1 MRFTNLNARAWRSLT
16 VVAFVALL
24 ALTGAARVGHAAT
37 NGALTPTITVLN
49 DNPDGSNGLILGQP
63 TPGGNIG
70 YRLNLNNQST
80 NTLNHIVIS
89 DTVPGTASVVFFS
102 APTGVSCSGQGTNT
116 LTCTSSQLTAGA
128 QFAVTV
134 LFSTDP
140 NGTPGTGVV
149 QNVFSGTY
157 APQSQ
162 NTSNNRT
169 DPTKTFNIAGPAD
182 RTYAG
187 GGVGTFLA
195 QSLLLP
201 KDSHGQGQ
209 LHVDGSAG
217 QSSDVTMP
225 PGFLNSNNYVGT
237 TLQNLIG
244 TAGCTTC
251 LTYQTNVVMP
261 LAPTFFPGSPFW
273 TGTVAQPFQVTI
285 KIPGSAFDSKFKP
298 SGVWHKDDSPGSL
311 ATQLPNCTYVNNV
324 PQPQLALQGICV
336 GSLVQAKGSKDIIAI
351 EWALSNGSY
360 WIG

>member
-24 ALTGAARVGHAAT
+24 ALSGAARVGLAAT
-37 NGALTPTITVLN
+37 NGQLTATITVLN
-49 DNPDGSNGLILGQP
+49 DDTTGLILGAP

-70 YRLNLNNQST
+70 YRLNLNNTST

-89 DTVPGTASVVFFS
+89 DSVPSPATVAFFS
-102 APTGVSCSGQGTNT
+102 APTGVSCSGLGSNT
-116 LTCTSSQLTAGA
+116 LTCTSAQLAAGA
-128 QFAVTV
+128 QFDVTV

-140 NGTPGTGVV
+140 SGTGGVV
-149 QNVFSGTY
+149 HNTFSGTY

-169 DPTKTFNIAGPAD
+169 DPTKTFNISGPAD
-182 RTYAG
+182 RPY
-187 GGVGTFLA
+187 GTGDFFA

-209 LHVDGSAG
+209 LHVGGSAG
-217 QSSDVTMP
+217 QSSDITMP

-244 TAGCTTC
+244 SATGCTTC
-251 LTYQTNVVMP
+251 LTYQTKVVMP
-261 LAPTFFPGSPFW
+261 LAKTFALGTGNPFW
-273 TGTVAQPFQVTI
+273 TGLIAQPTQPFQVTI

-298 SGVWHKDDSPGSL
+298 VGVWHQDDALGSVP
-311 ATQLPNCTYVNNV
+311 TQLQSCTYDVNNV
-324 PQPQLALQGICV
+324 PQPQLTPEGICV
-336 GSLVQAKGSKDIIAI
+336 GSLVQARGSKDIIAI